1 MKEAGLCKGTTAVCA
16 FTGRSCDLGYSVFT
30 DDIAG
35 AFLVVDVKDAV
46 EKIEY
51 SNVSL
56 TKGLSEQAQPIFMC
70 RRDTHEFVAKE
81 AL

>member
-1 MKEAGLCKGTTAVCA
+1 MKEAGLCKGTTAICA
-16 FTGRSCDLGYSVFT
+16 FTGRSCDLGYSVFA

-35 AFLVVDVKDAV
+35 TFPVVDAMDAA

-56 TKGLSEQAQPIFMC
+56 TKGLSEQGHGQN
-70 RRDTHEFVAKE
+70 ESKQ
-81 AL
+81 